1 MDNPAI
7 QGLITII
14 VGVGGCIGYFYFS
27 NQILEKEKEDLAWNV
42 NQMIFSFT
50 SFSDQSDFSENRNKG
65 I

>member
-27 NQILEKEKEDLAWNV
+27 LLLFCSCCPVPVASAAGECHTSKNV
-42 NQMIFSFT
+42 TAMT
-50 SFSDQSDFSENRNKG
+50 LG
-65 I
+65 GG